1 MRVQYLRTGGGRRRL
16 TCFNFSPAIG
26 SCHCPPVTRGGSNM
40 STLAHGVTLV
50 HCTKAAARDSG
61 EAASHRVARHNT
73 VQGTL
78 YTVQDSKRPGGS
90 RGQFHFLSF
99 CCCYSRNIISNH
111 GKYYLKC
118 LSLNIIIMLLQR
130 YIKKLAPSNIVALHF
145 HI

>member
-1 MRVQYLRTGGGRRRL
+1 MGHEVEGGGSSL
-16 TCFNFSPAIG
+16 
-26 SCHCPPVTRGGSNM
+26 
-40 STLAHGVTLV
+40 STLEHGVTLV
-50 HCTKAAARDSG
+50 HCTKAAPGAL
-61 EAASHRVARHNT
+61 HN
-73 VQGTL
+73 
-78 YTVQDSKRPGGS
+78 TVQDSKRPGGS

-99 CCCYSRNIISNH
+99 CCCYSRNIISNY